1 MQIQLCLLLTNQV
14 QTYDYDYLFARS
26 AANQPNLKTPD
37 YTYLPLGSAVVY
49 RLCTSLLI
57 SCGPQQ
63 VLKSW
68 IADRVDLG
76 SRIACVVHIT
86 YVGYT
91 IPWHSKIPDHEVW
104 SLNYVST

>member
-37 YTYLPLGSAVVY
+37 YTYLPLGAAVVY

-68 IADRVDLG
+68 IADRVDRG
-76 SRIACVVHIT
+76 SRGSWIADRVCGPHNLC
-86 YVGYT
+86 GLHNSMALEN
-91 IPWHSKIPDHEVW
+91 P
-104 SLNYVST
+104 